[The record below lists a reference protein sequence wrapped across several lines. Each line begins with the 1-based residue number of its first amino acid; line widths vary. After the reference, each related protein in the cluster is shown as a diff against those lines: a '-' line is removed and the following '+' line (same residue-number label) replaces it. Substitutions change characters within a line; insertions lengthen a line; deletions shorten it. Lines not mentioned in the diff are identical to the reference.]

1 MSLRIGELAKRAG
14 ISVRALH
21 HYDALGLL
29 RPGERSEGGYRL
41 YGQAD
46 VMRLHTILTLKSFG
60 CSLDEIRRALE
71 LGQAALPD
79 ILARQMAALDEAA
92 SRALTLRERMARILA
107 RMERHEATGMED
119 WLEALGMMHV
129 LRGYLTEDE
138 LARLR
143 RAGGRRGWREVAAR
157 VEAALAAGVAP
168 DAPEGRE
175 LAGLVREMAR
185 EASGGDPVL
194 AVKLRGMVRR
204 EERLRESAGF
214 SPASLD
220 WLDAALA
227 AAGRESGPDAGRDA
241 AGKSDA
247 LPVAAGNG
255 PTAAGPTGTALGVAT
270 LRAAHQLL
278 DDPPVFVDPLALAM
292 VGPGREAAIRNDP
305 ARFDAGPLRGLRAS
319 VAVRSRFAEDAWA
332 RARARGLGQ
341 YVILGAGYDTFA
353 CRTPDRESRLF
364 EVDHPATQARKR
376 ARLAEAGL
384 QAPPNCA
391 FVAVDFTVDSLAEA
405 LAAAGFAREEP
416 AFFSWLGVTMYL
428 PEATVYATVAGLSAL
443 APGTELVFDYPV
455 SPELL
460 SPAER
465 GGREAVMARAAKKGE
480 PWRSAFEPAT
490 LAGRLAALGFSIAE
504 DLGGPELSAR
514 YLAGRRDGLRKS
526 GVTRLARVRRASRA
540 G

>member
-71 LGQAALPD
+71 LGQAALPG

-168 DAPEGRE
+168 QAPEGRD
-175 LAGLVREMAR
+175 LAGLVRDMAR
-185 EASGGDPVL
+185 EAIGGDAVL
-194 AVKLRGMVRR
+194 AVKLRAMIRR
-204 EERLRESAGF
+204 EERVRESAGF
-214 SPASLD
+214 SLASLD

-227 AAGRESGPDAGRDA
+227 ASGREAGPAREAPPASAENA
-241 AGKSDA
+241 AS
-247 LPVAAGNG
+247 P
-255 PTAAGPTGTALGVAT
+255 AGPTGTALGVAT

-278 DDPPVFVDPLALAM
+278 DDPPVFVDGLALAM

-364 EVDHPATQARKR
+364 EVDHPATQAKKR

-428 PEATVYATVAGLSAL
+428 PEATVYATVAGLAAL

-490 LAGRLAALGFSIAE
+490 LAGRLAALGFSIVE

-526 GVTRLARVRRASRA
+526 GVSRLALARLAPRA